1 MTNIEYFKLQ
11 AKNLF
16 RDWKTKVPVK
26 DEVFK
31 DLIVYEYSPKYFDVS
46 SILFDLEMDEDD
58 FSLMK
63 AQHVIAHLSGFYNW
77 DELIHASDEELELGK
92 ILLNLR
98 DRFNVQEWLDYLDG
112 IRI

>member
-1 MTNIEYFKLQ
+1 
-11 AKNLF
+11 
-16 RDWKTKVPVK
+16 
-26 DEVFK
+26 
-31 DLIVYEYSPKYFDVS
+31 
-46 SILFDLEMDEDD
+46 MDEDD

-112 IRI
+112 IRIEYDAEFDGESKLRVFKEIWLPNI